1 MRRLLLFIDPVTWLP
16 LQLVKFYTSMLFRF
30 WPGSLGLSGPDIFS
44 VYRVTLFF
52 LVCSFVIVL
61 IVVVIIVIIVVV
73 VIILLLLLHVTLL
86 SFHHIFLFIIV
97 IVLTLTSYS
106 SL

>member
-1 MRRLLLFIDPVTWLP
+1 MLYNVILLLLLLLLFIDYSIQPVTWLP
-16 LQLVKFYTSMLFRF
+16 LQHVFCLAMLFRF

-44 VYRVTLFF
+44 MYNVF
-52 LVCSFVIVL
+52 LVYSFVIVL

-73 VIILLLLLHVTLL
+73 VVIIISSHLVITYC
-86 SFHHIFLFIIV
+86 SYIDIFF
-97 IVLTLTSYS
+97 SYS